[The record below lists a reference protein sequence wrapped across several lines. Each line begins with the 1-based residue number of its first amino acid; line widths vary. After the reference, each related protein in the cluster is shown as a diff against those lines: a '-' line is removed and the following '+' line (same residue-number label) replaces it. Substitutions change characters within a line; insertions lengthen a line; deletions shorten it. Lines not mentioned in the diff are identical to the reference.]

1 MTAERDL
8 MDKWR
13 RGEAITPLDHITT
26 IDSADE
32 LAAFMDAL
40 NANGRIT
47 DEIRVA
53 AMRREIQIRAAL
65 TGSPASRP

>member
-1 MTAERDL
+1 MTASAERAL

-40 NANGRIT
+40 KANGRMT
-47 DEIRVA
+47 DETRVA
-53 AMRREIQIRAAL
+53 AMRREIQIRAA
-65 TGSPASRP
+65 THG